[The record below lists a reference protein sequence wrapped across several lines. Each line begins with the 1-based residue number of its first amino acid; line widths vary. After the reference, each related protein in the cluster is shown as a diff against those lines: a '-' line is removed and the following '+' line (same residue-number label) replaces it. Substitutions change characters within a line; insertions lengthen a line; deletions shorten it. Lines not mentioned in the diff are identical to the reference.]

1 MTFPVAVRKSAEKS
15 DATESR
21 HDGHDGPDAVE
32 IHVRQFL
39 VVTTANTC
47 LSLKMENDME
57 LQKNELMKGA
67 QEAAAV

>member
-1 MTFPVAVRKSAEKS
+1 
-15 DATESR
+15 
-21 HDGHDGPDAVE
+21 
-32 IHVRQFL
+32 VRQFL